1 VKGRRVLVAGAS
13 GLSGSAL
20 LQRLHGL
27 GAEVRGSFHE
37 RTPAL
42 LPELHRRWDFTRLED
57 CIAATAGVQDVI
69 VCAAQ
74 TYGAQVMRDE
84 PTRLVLP
91 NLQINS
97 NLLEASRLSGVER
110 VLVIS
115 SSTVYQEAFYPLR
128 EDEIDLNVQPFPL
141 YQGVGWMKRYVEQLA
156 RFYHDRYGL
165 PVAIVRP
172 SNIYGPRDKFADDR
186 SHVLPALI
194 KRALRGERPFVVWGT
209 GATVRDFLYVED
221 FVDDL
226 LAVLALERAFR
237 CDPLNLASGTAL
249 TIRDAVGTILDVC
262 GHDATPQYDPSK
274 PDAIPYRMLDTTKSD
289 AVLGR
294 RPRTSFR
301 DGIAATVA
309 WYRATSE
316 VHRAA

>member
-1 VKGRRVLVAGAS
+1 VKGRRVLVAGGS
-13 GLSGSAL
+13 GLAGSAL
-20 LQRLHGL
+20 TRRLHEL
-27 GAEVRGSFHE
+27 GAEVRASHHE
-37 RTPAL
+37 RAPAL
-42 LPELHRRWDFTRLED
+42 LPDLHRRFDFTRPAD
-57 CIAATAGVQDVI
+57 CLAATRGVQDVI

-74 TYGAQVMRDE
+74 TFGAQIMRDE

-110 VLVIS
+110 VLLIS
-115 SSTVYQEAFYPLR
+115 SSTVYQEALRPLR
-128 EDEIDLNVQPFPL
+128 EDELDLNQQPFPL

-156 RFYHDRYGL
+156 RFYFDRYGL

-172 SNIYGPRDKFADDR
+172 SNIYGPGDKFENDR

-194 KRALRGERPFVVWGT
+194 KRALGREHPFVVWGT
-209 GATVRDFLYVED
+209 GAAVRDFLFVED

-226 LAVLALERAFR
+226 LAVLERPFA
-237 CDPLNLASGTAL
+237 CDPLNLASGSAL
-249 TIRDAVGTILDVC
+249 TIADAVHTILDVC
-262 GHDATPQYDPSK
+262 GHDVAPRYDPTK
-274 PDAIPYRMLDTTKSD
+274 PDAIPYRMLDTTKAD

-301 DGIAATVA
+301 AGIEATVS
-309 WYRATSE
+309 WYRASGE
-316 VHRAA
+316 IDRAA